1 MRFGIAFKLTLLLTS
16 FGLVA
21 MGLVG
26 YYAYANSRVTLLE
39 SAQRDLL
46 TATKVLG
53 RQFETSMEV
62 VSNDTRMLAS
72 LASVQVVA
80 ADWPVQPQS
89 PEAARLAD
97 AFKALMA
104 VRPAYFQIRLIS
116 AAHHGLELLR
126 VDRDGRTLLQVLEPD
141 LQEKAHYAYVFNTLR
156 MGRGQVYL
164 SDISINH
171 EEGAHAG
178 LNQPTVRL
186 ATPVLGAGGELLGL
200 VVINLDLNG
209 LFGRLRSTLP
219 STHQVYLSNH
229 WGDYLI
235 HPNSAEA
242 FGFDAGRRVLIQD
255 AFKPV
260 EGLIKG
266 VGGSVVTMAAPL
278 KQRSDGLVAAFVRLP
293 YGAQTEDK
301 RFVILG
307 LSQPMG
313 NVIQEIDRL
322 GWKTLQITVLVG
334 LLSVILAMWVARRVT
349 RPLKLMT
356 RAMALFSK
364 DQTVSRLNF
373 ERQDE
378 IGVLAAS
385 LNVMQDTLVANLHE
399 LTESREAIKKLAQHD
414 GLTGLPNRA
423 LFEDRLRQG
432 VAQAQRNHAQLAMMF
447 VDLDGFKPIN
457 DTHGHQVGDR
467 LLVAVAQRMHACVRH
482 ADTVGR
488 VGGDE
493 FLVLLPE
500 VQSVQNA
507 TAVAEKI
514 CHAIHQVMEIDGH
527 ALVISASVGVAMYP
541 DHANDPFALVRQAD
555 AAMYVA
561 KNSGGNQVCLA
572 DERVAGMQGV

>member
-1 MRFGIAFKLTLLLTS
+1 MHFGIAFKLTLLLTS

-53 RQFETSMEV
+53 RQFETRMDV

-72 LASVQVVA
+72 LASAQAVA
-80 ADWPVQPQS
+80 ADRLVQAQS
-89 PEAARLAD
+89 PQAARLAD

-116 AAHHGLELLR
+116 AAQHGLELLR
-126 VDRDGRTLLQVLEPD
+126 VDRDGSALLQVFEPD
-141 LQEKAHYAYVFNTLR
+141 LQEKNHYAYVFNTLR

-164 SDISINH
+164 SDIGINH
-171 EEGAHAG
+171 EVGAHAG
-178 LNQPTVRL
+178 LNRPTVRV
-186 ATPVLGAGGELLGL
+186 ATPVLDVDGRVLGL

-209 LFGRLRSTLP
+209 LFDRLRSTLP
-219 STHQVYLSNH
+219 STYQVYLSNH

-235 HPNSAEA
+235 HPDPAEA

-260 EGLIKG
+260 AGLIKG
-266 VGGSVVTMAAPL
+266 VGGSVVTIAAPL
-278 KQRSDGLVAAFVRLP
+278 QQRSDGLVAAFVRLP
-293 YGAQTEDK
+293 YGVQTGDK

-307 LSQPMG
+307 LSQSMG
-313 NVIQEIDRL
+313 HVIQEIDSL
-322 GWKTLQITVLVG
+322 GWKTMQIMALVG
-334 LLSVILAMWVARRVT
+334 FLSVMLAIWVARRVT

-356 RAMALFSK
+356 HAMASFSK
-364 DQTVSRLNF
+364 DQTVSHLNF

-378 IGVLAAS
+378 VGVLAAS
-385 LNVMQDTLVANLHE
+385 LNVMQSTLVANLQE
-399 LTESREAIKKLAQHD
+399 LTESREAIKHLAQHD

-423 LFEDRLRQG
+423 LFDDRLQQA
-432 VAQAQRNHAQLAMMF
+432 VAQALRDHSLLAMMF

-457 DTHGHQVGDR
+457 DTYGHQVGDS
-467 LLVAVAQRMHACVRH
+467 LLKAVAQRMQVCVRK

-493 FLVLLPE
+493 FVVLLPW
-500 VQSVQNA
+500 VQSVQDA
-507 TAVAEKI
+507 LVVAEKI
-514 CHAIHQVMEIDGH
+514 CHSLNQAVVIDGH
-527 ALVISASVGVAMYP
+527 VLVISASVGVATFP

-561 KNSGGNQVCLA
+561 KNSGGNQVRLA
-572 DERVAGMQGV
+572 GERMAGI